1 MTHRLANIEP
11 IARALCT
18 REFLQH
24 NPEEAV
30 PPLVERYW
38 RVTAALLEAGL
49 IDETGQYIAYDF
61 EQGQAAWIDWL
72 SRQKHAE
79 WRE

>member
-11 IARALCT
+11 VARALCA
-18 REFLQH
+18 RELQRH
-24 NPEEAV
+24 NPEDAV
-30 PPLVERYW
+30 PSLVERYW

-49 IDETGQYIAYDF
+49 IDEAGQHITYDY

-72 SRQKHAE
+72 SRQ
-79 WRE
+79 